1 MSNFPGLEA
10 RRVPNFRAA
19 PGRLAAGVLAGVFA
33 QDCALC
39 GAPSGRL
46 VCTGCLASLSRP
58 RAACA
63 RCAIALAEA
72 ALCGRCRA
80 RPPAFDETRAAF
92 DYRFPIDRLMQRF
105 KYAGDL
111 ALGRWFA
118 EELAATLRDAD
129 RPHVIACPPSTTER
143 LRERGFNP
151 ALEIAKVVARRLD
164 VRCAIGG
171 LARARDTA
179 PQPGLGRGARQRNI
193 EGALRC
199 AMACEGLHVA
209 LVDDVMTTGATANAA
224 ARVLKRAGAA
234 RVSVWAV
241 ARTPEPNA
249 RKGNGGD
256 V

>member
-63 RCAIALAEA
+63 RCAIALAESA
-72 ALCGRCRA
+72 TCGRCRA

-118 EELAATLRDAD
+118 EEMAAALRDAD
-129 RPHVIACPPSTTER
+129 RPQMIVCPPSTTER

-151 ALEIAKVVARRLD
+151 ALEIAKVVARRRG
-164 VRCAIGG
+164 VPCAIGG
-171 LARARDTA
+171 LARAPHTA
-179 PQPGLGRGARQRNI
+179 PPPGLGRGARPRNI
-193 EGALRC
+193 G
-199 AMACEGLHVA
+199 
-209 LVDDVMTTGATANAA
+209 
-224 ARVLKRAGAA
+224 GAA
-234 RVSVWAV
+234 RCAV
-241 ARTPEPNA
+241 AC
-249 RKGNGGD
+249 GG
-256 V
+256 VHVAPGGGVMKHGAAAEAAG